1 MLVFHI
7 VAGTVA
13 LLAGFAALFS
23 PKGGRVHRR
32 AGTAFALAM
41 LAMSASGAAM
51 AASNDGPGSRISVIA
66 GLLSFQLVASGWW
79 TVRPAAR
86 FARVVPRVL
95 ALLAAATTLLALTM
109 VALAIANGGRH
120 DGLPAPAY
128 AIFGSLAARAALGV
142 ARLLAGRRLDGRQRL
157 ARHLWRMGTAM
168 TIATM
173 SFFLGQADEFPAWLR
188 HGLVSAGPPLLVLG
202 TVLGYF
208 VRVRWR
214 RGAGPGRAPPQAS
227 AILRR

>member
-1 MLVFHI
+1 MP
-7 VAGTVA
+7 A
-13 LLAGFAALFS
+13 L
-23 PKGGRVHRR
+23 
-32 AGTAFALAM
+32 
-41 LAMSASGAAM
+41 
-51 AASNDGPGSRISVIA
+51 
-66 GLLSFQLVASGWW
+66 
-79 TVRPAAR
+79 
-86 FARVVPRVL
+86 
-95 ALLAAATTLLALTM
+95 
-109 VALAIANGGRH
+109 
-120 DGLPAPAY
+120 
-128 AIFGSLAARAALGV
+128 AALGD

-214 RGAGPGRAPPQAS
+214 RGASPGRASPQTS